1 MNQWAFVI
9 AAYGVVALA
18 TIGLICWSLLS
29 MRSAEGGAEAAK
41 RRP

>member
-9 AAYGVVALA
+9 IAYGIVLLA
-18 TIGLICWSLLS
+18 TVGLVLLAWSA
-29 MRSAEGGAEAAK
+29 MRVAEADAEAAK